1 MGDEADSLI
10 IAVLRKDL
18 RGGIGEH
25 SIVLRVADCSAPT
38 GLPCRVSSRARLS
51 FFLPLSSVFGTGHRI

>member
-18 RGGIGEH
+18 RGLTGEH
-25 SIVLRVADCSAPT
+25 SIVLQVADCSAPT
-38 GLPCRVSSRARLS
+38 GLPCLVSSRARLS
-51 FFLPLSSVFGTGHRI
+51 FFLPLSSVFRTGHRI